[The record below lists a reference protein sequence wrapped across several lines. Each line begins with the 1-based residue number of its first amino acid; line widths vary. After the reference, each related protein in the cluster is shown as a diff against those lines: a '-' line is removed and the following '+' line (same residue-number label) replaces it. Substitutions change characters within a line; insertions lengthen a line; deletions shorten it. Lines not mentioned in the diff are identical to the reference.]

1 MRREHTKHRAA
12 CNTKIPIHGGIPPN
26 LVRSSAVVAI
36 RFPIETPRLFL
47 RPFELEDAEELHRY
61 WGDPAAGRWGG
72 PYPTPRT
79 VAETRHYLEGILRG
93 QLEHGLSLWAVVER
107 ESGELVG
114 DCGLFLADDVG
125 PDIEL
130 AYGIRPD
137 RRRRGYA
144 TEAAAACLR
153 VAFEELGLPRVVA
166 DLEDPGNVA
175 SMHVLEKVGFVR
187 IGEKRGK
194 PLYAAEP

>member
-1 MRREHTKHRAA
+1 M
-12 CNTKIPIHGGIPPN
+12 PISGRIAPY
-26 LVRSSAVVAI
+26 LVPSTEVAAI
-36 RFPIETPRLFL
+36 RFPIETPRLLL
-47 RPFELEDAEELHRY
+47 RPFELDDAEEVHRY

-72 PYPTPRT
+72 PYPTPET
-79 VAETRHYLEGILRG
+79 VADTTRYLEGIVRD
-93 QLEHGLSLWAVVER
+93 QAEHGLSLWAVVER
-107 ESGELVG
+107 ETGEIVG
-114 DCGLFLADDVG
+114 DCGLFLADGVG

-166 DLEDPGNVA
+166 DLEDPDNVA
-175 SMHVLEKVGFVR
+175 SRSVLEKVGFVR